1 MASLYDMFGIINQLI
16 GTWNKKARELG
27 NAWKQNDFNFNTCA
41 RFQGFHVVFTFTII
55 QMVAGFSCSYMV
67 CRFQVLSLFLVFQ
80 SVQSVQQ
87 EKVTDNVFV
96 AFIAFFACGTTIILR
111 FLGCSEFGNRLSSFE
126 VALLHILY
134 QHADERET
142 NQKNRKSMAEEECMN
157 FEERKQSSLISCCA
171 QGSF

>member
-1 MASLYDMFGIINQLI
+1 MLQKRYVLSPSLKHSTSTIIYFYMPGCFMASLYDMFGIINQLI

-96 AFIAFFACGTTIILR
+96 AFIAFLPVE
-111 FLGCSEFGNRLSSFE
+111 LLSS
-126 VALLHILY
+126 
-134 QHADERET
+134 
-142 NQKNRKSMAEEECMN
+142 
-157 FEERKQSSLISCCA
+157 
-171 QGSF
+171 

>member
-1 MASLYDMFGIINQLI
+1 MASLYNMFGIINQLI

-67 CRFQVLSLFLVFQ
+67 CHFQVLLLFLVFQ

-96 AFIAFFACGTTIILR
+96 AFIAFLPV
-111 FLGCSEFGNRLSSFE
+111 EPLSS
-126 VALLHILY
+126 
-134 QHADERET
+134 
-142 NQKNRKSMAEEECMN
+142 
-157 FEERKQSSLISCCA
+157 
-171 QGSF
+171 

>member
-1 MASLYDMFGIINQLI
+1 MASLYNMFGIINQLI

-67 CRFQVLSLFLVFQ
+67 CHFQVLLLFLVFQ

-96 AFIAFFACGTTIILR
+96 AFIAFFAYGTTIILR

-142 NQKNRKSMAEEECMN
+142 SQETVKVWLKKNV
-157 FEERKQSSLISCCA
+157 
-171 QGSF
+171 